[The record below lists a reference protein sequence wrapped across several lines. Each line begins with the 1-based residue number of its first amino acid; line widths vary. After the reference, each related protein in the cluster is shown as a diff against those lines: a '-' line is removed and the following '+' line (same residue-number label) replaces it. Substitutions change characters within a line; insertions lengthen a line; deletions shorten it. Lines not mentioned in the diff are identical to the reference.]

1 MPSSTTQPK
10 VERQAIQLVNKSLAQ
25 EVASLESV
33 CSAQQKELQK
43 KDDKI
48 KNLEQHYKPHN
59 VRRQIHRKDAM
70 IEKQKEQIKQQASE
84 LK

>member
-1 MPSSTTQPK
+1 MCIRDSPSHAVKEHSAKMPSSTTQPK

-25 EVASLESV
+25 EVASLESD

-48 KNLEQHYKPHN
+48 KKSGATL
-59 VRRQIHRKDAM
+59 
-70 IEKQKEQIKQQASE
+70 QAS
-84 LK
+84 